1 MDERIAKI
9 IADQEQELLFK
20 LYKEANDTTDIGIRR
35 QVIQDAQIL
44 LRSMHLRIHILE
56 I

>member
-9 IADQEQELLFK
+9 IADQEQELLVK

-44 LRSMHLRIHILE
+44 LQSMHLRIHILE